1 MPERISVILK
11 KGIGAVVCRSAG
23 VFGAFAMDRVVVLG
37 LFDEEGA
44 NLMRRASDWA
54 AQPSDNEL
62 KSRAGAI
69 GVQFGM
75 LSCVVAVAPRS
86 CRS

>member
-11 KGIGAVVCRSAG
+11 KGIRAVVCRSAG

-54 AQPSDNEL
+54 A
-62 KSRAGAI
+62 
-69 GVQFGM
+69 
-75 LSCVVAVAPRS
+75 
-86 CRS
+86 